1 MPGFMAVLAGAASIC
16 FLSATTPSTSNPVL
30 IKRKSG
36 SFDFVAAFYDPLAR
50 LVFGSAL
57 QRAQQAALA
66 YLPPGAPSVLIVGG
80 GTGWV
85 LLETLKQRPAARI
98 LYLEASAVML
108 RKSQALMRRQA
119 PAYVAQVEFRLGTEA
134 DLPPGA
140 QFDALITFFLLDL
153 FTLPDLALLLQR
165 LQAASRPG
173 ATWLVAD
180 FCPPE
185 VWWQRGLLTVMYTF
199 FRLTANVKARH
210 LPPWPE
216 ELARLRLIRVS
227 QERFFSG
234 MIEAA
239 AFRFPL

>member
-1 MPGFMAVLAGAASIC
+1 M
-16 FLSATTPSTSNPVL
+16 
-30 IKRKSG
+30 
-36 SFDFVAAFYDPLAR
+36 AAFYDPLAR

-66 YLPPGAPSVLIVGG
+66 YLPPSTPSVLIVGG

-85 LLETLKQRPAARI
+85 LLETLKLRPRARI

-108 RKSQALMRRQA
+108 RKSQALLQRQA
-119 PAYVAQVEFRLGTEA
+119 PAHVAQVEFKLGTEA

-153 FTLPDLALLLQR
+153 FILPDLRLLLPR
-165 LQAASRPG
+165 LKAVCKPG

-180 FCPPE
+180 FCPTE
-185 VWWQRGLLTVMYTF
+185 VWWQRGLLTVMYAF
-199 FRLTANVKARH
+199 FRLMANIKARR

-216 ELARLRLIRVS
+216 ELARLGLSRVYS
-227 QERFFSG
+227 ERFFKG

-239 AFRFPL
+239 VFKLPIQS

>member
-1 MPGFMAVLAGAASIC
+1 MAVLVGC
-16 FLSATTPSTSNPVL
+16 NLSRLLSTTTPFTSNTVP
-30 IKRKSG
+30 IERNSA

-66 YLPPGAPSVLIVGG
+66 YLLPSAPSVLIVGG

-85 LLETLKQRPAARI
+85 LLETLRLRPAARI
-98 LYLEASAVML
+98 LYLEASAAML
-108 RKSQALMRRQA
+108 RKSQALLQRHA
-119 PAYVAQVEFRLGTEA
+119 PAHVAQVEFRLGTEA

-153 FTLPDLALLLQR
+153 FTLPDLRRLLQR
-165 LQAASRPG
+165 LQAASLPG

-185 VWWQRGLLTVMYTF
+185 VWWQRGLLTVMYAF
-199 FRLTANVKARH
+199 FRLTANIKARR

-216 ELARLRLIRVS
+216 ELARLGLSRIS